1 MLHTTTNIYLFSHL
15 AKICVTKQKMTKKKK
30 IEKTKK
36 KGKNQQKIML
46 AEATN
51 I

>member
-1 MLHTTTNIYLFSHL
+1 M
-15 AKICVTKQKMTKKKK
+15 KKTKKPMRNPKS
-30 IEKTKK
+30 KK